1 MGNELNDES
10 EIKENKPKEDK
21 YEYFKYGVISK
32 KGEERANEDTFLYL
46 SDLITLS
53 NNKNKIHF
61 GLFGV
66 FDGHN
71 NDYVSKYLRD
81 NCKNI
86 FEEKIGELNE
96 DNYKQKIENIFKT
109 LDENLKKESE
119 EKDLNDIN
127 NLKNV
132 NMDENEIKFYKDII
146 NNTKESPEDVKNIE
160 NSDMKDLLLFMNLFK
175 YNNNYLYNNMDIDY
189 MGSSASIVLINNNNI
204 ITADLGITTSILFDK
219 EGKLMNKKDLNELL
233 NSEHLFE
240 NKKEKNRIKKYNES
254 IDYDD
259 LKNNIYIPT
268 SRSFGFFKYKAD
280 PILNEENQIISCIPE
295 VNIYNRDSVDFILLM
310 TKGMINILKNNLNN
324 LNELKDIII
333 SKFKE
338 KDNDINKI
346 LNEYIF

>member
-81 NCKNI
+81 NCKNV
-86 FEEKIGELNE
+86 FEEKIGELNK
-96 DNYKQKIENIFKT
+96 DNYQQKIENIFKT

-146 NNTKESPEDVKNIE
+146 NNTKESPEDIKNIE
-160 NSDMKDLLLFMNLFK
+160 NSDMKDLLLFIRLYGFK
-175 YNNNYLYNNMDIDY
+175 CVY
-189 MGSSASIVLINNNNI
+189 S
-204 ITADLGITTSILFDK
+204 F
-219 EGKLMNKKDLNELL
+219 NK
-233 NSEHLFE
+233 
-240 NKKEKNRIKKYNES
+240 
-254 IDYDD
+254 
-259 LKNNIYIPT
+259 
-268 SRSFGFFKYKAD
+268 
-280 PILNEENQIISCIPE
+280 
-295 VNIYNRDSVDFILLM
+295 
-310 TKGMINILKNNLNN
+310 
-324 LNELKDIII
+324 
-333 SKFKE
+333 
-338 KDNDINKI
+338 
-346 LNEYIF
+346 